1 MVFCFS
7 SKIQFIRSFFP
18 YSYGLDST
26 VSILRTTPISLQE
39 VHTQS
44 VDITYS
50 EIDKDN
56 PNSIPN
62 GIDLQEIYIKRTR
75 YIIKNNSLDRPVRK
89 FYIDHVADSSLGGYI
104 VTTQKRC
111 IKSVMG
117 FSRFELKLEPQEE
130 IEFIV
135 DEQAEHTK
143 QIFEAS
149 ALESFIEKKVPE
161 LLQSKLIDE
170 KTVNL
175 IQKIIT
181 QKFIQQVLRHIVDS
195 TITDSQIR
203 TWTTKRDLIPTSI
216 FDKAVA
222 IIDIQNDLRN
232 IEKQTKNYEAHI
244 KSIFE
249 NQERIRQN
257 IKSLEK
263 IERSELMTRYLTDL
277 NTEEDDLQKTRRNIA
292 ALQEQHNEKQREL
305 EEKQA
310 SVKHEAKEIQK
321 KLRI

>member
-1 MVFCFS
+1 MRFKLNLFS
-7 SKIQFIRSFFP
+7 LAN
-18 YSYGLDST
+18 SYGFDST
-26 VSILRTTPISLQE
+26 VSILRTTPTSLQE

-44 VDITYS
+44 IDVIYS
-50 EIDKDN
+50 EIDKVN
-56 PNSIPN
+56 TSSAPI
-62 GIDLQEIYIKRTR
+62 GIDLQEIHIKRTR
-75 YIIKNNSLDRPVRK
+75 YIIKNNSLDRTVGK
-89 FYIDHVADSSLGGYI
+89 FYIDHVADPSLGGYV

-117 FSRFELKLEPQEE
+117 FSRFELKLEPQQE

-135 DEQAEHTK
+135 DEQAEHSK
-143 QIFEAS
+143 KIYEAS
-149 ALESFIEKKVPE
+149 ALELFIEKKVPE

-170 KTVNL
+170 KTTIL

-181 QKFIQQVLRHIVDS
+181 HKFIQQVLRHIVDS

-203 TWTTKRDLIPTSI
+203 SWTTKRDLIPTTV

-222 IIDIQNDLRN
+222 IVDLQSILRD
-232 IEKQTKNYEAHI
+232 IEKQIKSYEAHI

-263 IERSELMTRYLTDL
+263 IEKSELMARYLTDL

-292 ALQEQHNEKQREL
+292 TLQEQYNQRQREL

-310 SVKHEAKEIQK
+310 SIKHEAKETQK
-321 KLRI
+321 NFRM